1 MPTPSL
7 AQLDAG
13 FNAARQLADTSSVY
27 GHLITDDEIRKF
39 VAVIAQVILNAPGQ
53 PTAPP
58 TPTVTP

>member
-39 VAVIAQVILNAPGQ
+39 VAVIAEVILNAPGE
-53 PTAPP
+53 P